1 MAVTSPCALLANGQ
15 DNSCLTEIVRKY
27 YQQVVLINRSDI
39 VDIVQTVPTAED
51 PACVY
56 TVGFS
61 LKEGTTGYRI
71 AGIEA
76 GSVYKGY
83 FDKSVSDLS
92 YPQYIHHVDMV
103 LMGVGQDTKCLLDS
117 LSRGSFVAALQIG
130 ETIEIY
136 GIGSGLS
143 IDDFTFDVGEGGG
156 GSLLTLSSLE
166 NAPESRLPFIYVP
179 AEGGD
184 AIADFDALFA
194 NEAPSV

>member
-15 DNSCLTEIVRKY
+15 DNSCLVDIVRKY

-39 VDIVQTVPTAED
+39 VDIVESVPTAED
-51 PACVY
+51 PTCVY
-56 TVGFS
+56 TVGFG
-61 LKEGTTGYRI
+61 LKENATGYRI

-83 FDKSVSDLS
+83 FDKSVSDLA

-103 LMGVGQDTKCLLDS
+103 LMGIGQDTKCILDS
-117 LSRGSFVAALQIG
+117 MSRGSFVAALQIG
-130 ETIEIY
+130 TTIEIY
-136 GIGSGLS
+136 GIKNGLS

-166 NAPESRLPFIYVP
+166 NAPESRLPFVYVSNTP
-179 AEGGD
+179 GSEV
-184 AIADFDALFA
+184 ADFDALFA
-194 NEAPSV
+194 NTEPSV